1 MTVRELRDKLDHYI
15 KTDPPDQWQLNDVK
29 LDAQAYEE
37 RCKERENH
45 RVVIADDGMTPK
57 YFDIDSQIGLTID
70 IETKPAVIEMKDM
83 EVEEQEPLFG
93 GFFIDSKGKSTN
105 VTGPG
110 YITVKKIKNVP
121 VQVEPPQYK
130 QEKVVG
136 LICDLTNNITCA

>member
-15 KTDPPDQWQLNDVK
+15 KTDPLDQCQCNDIQ
-29 LDAQAYEE
+29 LDAEAYKE

-83 EVEEQEPLFG
+83 EVEEQEPLIG
-93 GFFIDSKGKSTN
+93 GFYIDSNGKLVSN
-105 VTGPG
+105 GPG

-130 QEKVVG
+130 QEKAVG
-136 LICDLTNNITCA
+136 LICDLTNDITFA